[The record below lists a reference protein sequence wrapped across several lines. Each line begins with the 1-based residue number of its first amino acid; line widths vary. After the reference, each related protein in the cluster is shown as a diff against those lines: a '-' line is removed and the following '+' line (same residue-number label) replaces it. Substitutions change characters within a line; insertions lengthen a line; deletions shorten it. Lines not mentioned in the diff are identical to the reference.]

1 MPPEPSAEPLD
12 LSATLVPGAPA
23 ATGNV
28 TIKLGD
34 DHIPIRVTVPVEPTT
49 LEPLLPIFQGFL
61 GAMVDRAVGQAAAAG
76 LSVSCRA
83 GCGACCR
90 QAVPIAPSEARDVAA
105 HVAAMP
111 DARRTQVQARFAA
124 ARQALA
130 AAGIGDRAATF
141 DAATM
146 EDRLAFGMAYFRA
159 GVACPFLED
168 ESCSIHPVRPLA
180 CREYLVTSPAENCR
194 WPTMDNV
201 RPVRLGGSL
210 GQALIATEAVMA
222 GHGRLLLV
230 DALDWAAANPAPPP
244 VHNGPSLV
252 KGVFDVLA
260 KLSG

>member
-1 MPPEPSAEPLD
+1 MAIEPII
-12 LSATLVPGAPA
+12 LSAKIGPDAPA

-28 TIKLGD
+28 TIKIGD
-34 DHIPIRVTVPVEPTT
+34 DLIPVTVTVPIEPTT

-61 GAMVDRAVGQAAAAG
+61 GAMVDRAVGQAEAAG
-76 LSVSCRA
+76 RAVSCKA

-90 QAVPIAPSEARDVAA
+90 QAVPIAPSEARDIAA

-111 DARRTQVQARFAA
+111 DDRQRHVRARFAA

-130 AAGIGDRAATF
+130 DAGVDHGPAAFTEATI
-141 DAATM
+141 D
-146 EDRLAFGMAYFRA
+146 DRLTFGMAYFRA

-201 RPVRLGGSL
+201 SPVRLGGSL
-210 GQALIATEAVMA
+210 GQALIATEAVMM
-222 GHGRLLLV
+222 GHGRVLLV
-230 DALDWAAANPAPPP
+230 DALDWAAANPAPAPE
-244 VHNGPSLV
+244 HNGPTLV
-252 KGVFDVLA
+252 KAVFDVLA

>member
-1 MPPEPSAEPLD
+1 
-12 LSATLVPGAPA
+12 
-23 ATGNV
+23 
-28 TIKLGD
+28 
-34 DHIPIRVTVPVEPTT
+34 
-49 LEPLLPIFQGFL
+49 
-61 GAMVDRAVGQAAAAG
+61 MVDRAVGQAEAAG
-76 LSVSCRA
+76 RTVSCKA

-111 DARRTQVQARFAA
+111 EDRQRHVRARFAA
-124 ARQALA
+124 AVQALA
-130 AAGIGDRAATF
+130 DAGVDHGPAAF
-141 DAATM
+141 SEATM
-146 EDRLAFGMAYFRA
+146 DDRLAFGMAYFKA
-159 GVACPFLED
+159 GVACPFLEN

-201 RPVRLGGSL
+201 APVRLGGSL
-210 GQALIATEAVMA
+210 AQALIATEAVLT

-244 VHNGPSLV
+244 EHNGPTLV
-252 KGVFDVLA
+252 KAVFDLLA